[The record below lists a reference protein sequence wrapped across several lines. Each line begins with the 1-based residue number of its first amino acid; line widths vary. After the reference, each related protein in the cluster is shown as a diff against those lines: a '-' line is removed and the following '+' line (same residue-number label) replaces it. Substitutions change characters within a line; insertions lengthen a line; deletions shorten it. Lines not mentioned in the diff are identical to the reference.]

1 MSYLAYA
8 SFNYLICKIEAKIL
22 NSYENYK
29 LLNREIKEDIR
40 RCKDLPCL
48 WIGRI
53 NIMKMAIL
61 LKAIYMFN
69 TIPIKTTMTFFTEVE
84 KSILKYTLKHKR
96 PRIAKAI
103 LSKKVQCWKY
113 YNFQLQTILLSHN
126 DKNSMILAQK
136 QDQMD

>member
-1 MSYLAYA
+1 
-8 SFNYLICKIEAKIL
+8 
-22 NSYENYK
+22 
-29 LLNREIKEDIR
+29 
-40 RCKDLPCL
+40 
-48 WIGRI
+48 
-53 NIMKMAIL
+53 MKMAIL